1 MQIEI
6 SRGYRRNLRRI
17 RDAELRGRIDDA
29 IAKIEAAESV
39 DQIRGAERVRHPR
52 IPYYRLRIGDY
63 RLIFYPVGA
72 DTAIIERF
80 GHRNDVYQNLP
91 G

>member
-1 MQIEI
+1 MQIET
-6 SRGYRRNLRRI
+6 SRGYWRDLRHVRN
-17 RDAELRGRIDDA
+17 AELLGRIDAA

-63 RLIFYPVGA
+63 RLIFYPVGDDA
-72 DTAIIERF
+72 VIERF
-80 GHRNDVYQNLP
+80 RHRRIAYRNLP

>member
-1 MQIEI
+1 MRIEI
-6 SRGYRRNLRRI
+6 SRGYRRDI
-17 RDAELRGRIDDA
+17 RHVRNAELLGRIDAA
-29 IAKIEAAESV
+29 IARIEAAESV

-52 IPYYRLRIGDY
+52 VPYYRLRIGDY

-72 DTAIIERF
+72 DTAVIARF
-80 GHRNDVYQNLP
+80 RHRKIAYRNLP